1 MDEYK
6 IIIAH
11 RAYVDL
17 IERVSFLKNVSVE
30 AAESLRVEIIDSIR
44 SLSTFPEAYP
54 VIENLTICGFMV
66 RKMPIH
72 NGRYLILYK
81 IEEDTVTVYDVI
93 DSRKDNSALVL

>member
-1 MDEYK
+1 MDKCK

-17 IERVSFLKNVSVE
+17 IECVSFLKNVSVE
-30 AAESLRVEIIDSIR
+30 ATESLRVEIIDSIR
-44 SLSTFPEAYP
+44 SLSSLPESHP
-54 VIENLTICGFMV
+54 VIENLTISGIRV

-72 NGRYLILYK
+72 NGRCLILYK
-81 IEEDTVTVYDVI
+81 VEGDTVTVYDVI